1 MKARK
6 TGQNPQT
13 SFFRSRSPEE
23 TKRFGAMIARSI
35 QIPGVI
41 LLRGSLGAGKTT
53 LTCGIAQGLGI
64 DDSSLVN
71 SPSFTLVNIYQGIC
85 PIYHVDL
92 YRLEGRRDLYSIGL
106 DDFMG
111 KDGVTVIEWSEK
123 LNTPFELATE
133 IEIEDAGDDL
143 RLLRVTEPLFRQPS
157 ARKRGPGSP
166 KKK

>member
-6 TGQNPQT
+6 SGRNRESSCFT
-13 SFFRSRSPEE
+13 SRSPEE
-23 TKRFGAMIARSI
+23 TKRFGAKIARSMR
-35 QIPGVI
+35 IPGVI
-41 LLRGSLGAGKTT
+41 LLRGALGAGKTT
-53 LTCGIAQGLGI
+53 LTCGIARGLGI

-92 YRLEGRRDLYSIGL
+92 YRLEGERDLYSIGL
-106 DDFMG
+106 DDFLG
-111 KDGVTVIEWSEK
+111 REGVTVIEWSEK
-123 LNTPFELATE
+123 LGSPIEQATE

-143 RLLRVTEPLFRQPS
+143 RLLRVTEP
-157 ARKRGPGSP
+157 ARGHSRAREPGPGSL